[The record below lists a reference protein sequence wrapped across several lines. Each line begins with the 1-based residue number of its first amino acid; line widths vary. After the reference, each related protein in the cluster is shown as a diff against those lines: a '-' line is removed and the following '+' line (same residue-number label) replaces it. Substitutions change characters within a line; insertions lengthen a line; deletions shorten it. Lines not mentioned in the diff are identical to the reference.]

1 MLGRFTRVSAAAALE
16 ALIGAICIVLV
27 VVAGAG
33 LFAGPFPA
41 V

>member
-1 MLGRFTRVSAAAALE
+1 MQGRFSRFSAAAALE
-16 ALIGAICIVLV
+16 ALLGAMCIVLV

-33 LFAGPFPA
+33 LFAGSFPA